1 MAPRSIAMPLYR
13 QITLLLALTLAAPAS
28 PASAQVTATP
38 CDILIVGAGLA
49 GSAAAYEALLQGKT
63 VCLTDITDWLGGQI
77 SSQGT
82 SAFDEAQRQRALA
95 FYPKGYL
102 ELRDRLETHYGK
114 ANPGD
119 CWVSLR
125 CFLPKDGHSQLQAQL
140 QAAAKRGKG
149 VLRWFPNTVVADLD
163 RQSSLITGA
172 IAIQHRAMPGSK
184 PLADRRLS
192 EILEDAYQGE
202 DSSSLTKERITF
214 GPKGKRWMVID
225 ATETGELVGLA
236 DLPHRLGL
244 DPRSL
249 WNPSSASESGDAYC
263 TQGFTYPF
271 AMEQTAAA
279 QPQVKPGFYD
289 RYAAY
294 YGYDPKPTL
303 SDFDVVFTYRR
314 IWAPQTAGP
323 TLGKPRPKVPRFG
336 IGKPQPGDISM
347 QNWVWGNDYR
357 PGTAADNLI
366 YSRDQLRASGQLN
379 PGGWRGGLRRE
390 TLAAGEELALGFYHW
405 LVAGTTNS
413 QGAASLKK
421 PALNHRLLKGPDSP
435 MGTGHGL
442 SKFPYIRESRRI
454 IGRPGQLN
462 LAQPEGFSI
471 TELDISGQ
479 TFEDKLY
486 ADRLGRDYRSLQTF
500 LSGPD
505 GIATARGDKAVKRG
519 RATVYPDSVG
529 ISQYAIDVHPCMA
542 TSPAEA
548 PGNVERPGTRQGQ
561 GHSYPAQVPLRA
573 LIPQQID
580 NLLIAGKAM
589 AASQLAAA
597 AYRTHSFEW
606 SIGAAAGTTA
616 VFSLDRQLWPY
627 QLVDDFPRDEPQ
639 LRQLQRQLADRG
651 NPTQFPNT
659 SYRNDRWQDWKVW

>member
-1 MAPRSIAMPLYR
+1 MASKSSIGL
-13 QITLLLALTLAAPAS
+13 ILGLWVAAPAIAAPVAVPTTQS
-28 PASAQVTATP
+28 
-38 CDILIVGAGLA
+38 CDLLVVGAGLA
-49 GSAAAYEALLQGKT
+49 AAAAAYEALLLGRT
-63 VCLTDITDWLGGQI
+63 VCLTDVTDWVGGQI

-82 SAFDEAQRQRALA
+82 SAFDESQRQRALA
-95 FYPKGYL
+95 FYPRGYL
-102 ELRDRLETHYGK
+102 ELRDRLEKHYGK

-125 CFLPKDGHSQLQAQL
+125 CFLPKDGHGQLVDQL
-140 QAAAKRGKG
+140 RGAERRG
-149 VLRWFPNTVVADLD
+149 RGLLRWFPNTVVADLD
-163 RQSSLITGA
+163 REATLITGA
-172 IAIQHRAMPGSK
+172 IAIQHRAAVGSRA
-184 PLADRRLS
+184 LADRRLS
-192 EILEDAYQGE
+192 EVVDEAYNPV
-202 DSSSLTKERITF
+202 DSAGLTKQRIRF
-214 GPKGKRWMVID
+214 GPRGKAWMVVD

-236 DLPHRLGL
+236 DVPYRLGL

-249 WNPSSASESGDAYC
+249 WNPSSASEPGDAYC
-263 TQGFTYPF
+263 TQGFTYTF

-279 QPQVKPGFYD
+279 QVQVKPEFYD

-314 IWAPQTAGP
+314 IWAPQTAGA
-323 TLGKPRPKVPRFG
+323 PRPKVPRFG

-366 YSRDQLRASGQLN
+366 YSRDQLRATGQLSA
-379 PGGWRGGLRRE
+379 GGWRGGLRRE

-421 PALNHRLLKGPDSP
+421 PAPNHRLLQGPDSP

-442 SKFPYIRESRRI
+442 SKFPYIREARRI
-454 IGRPGQLN
+454 IGRPGRLN

-479 TFEDKLY
+479 SFEDPLY

-505 GIATARGDKAVKRG
+505 GVATARGAKAVKRG

-548 PGNVERPGTRQGQ
+548 PGNIERPGTRQGQ

-616 VFSLDRQLWPY
+616 VFSLDRQIWPY
-627 QLVDDFPRDEPQ
+627 QLVDDFPQDEPQ
-639 LRQLQRQLADRG
+639 LRQLQRQLVDRG

-659 SYRNDRWQDWKVW
+659 FYRNDRWQDWKVW